1 MPDTPKWRM
10 PQQDEYFS
18 LFLLY
23 ERGDVI
29 AAFTHKVQAE
39 AYLRALKKGDDEARV
54 QHDYRIRE
62 MYTEPHDNYV

>member
-39 AYLRALKKGDDEARV
+39 AYLRALKGAGEKW
-54 QHDYRIRE
+54 HYRIRE
-62 MYTEPHDNYV
+62 MYTEPHDNNV